1 MIRFHDFYSP
11 EQQQQQGT
19 RAFFLLIQKG
29 GLGSHRL
36 TSDPRVVVVPPQAAR
51 PVVGIARGVG
61 GAVGRRVVDGG
72 LEGARRVDEAGRD
85 TLVGDGEVREVAGQA
100 GVVGRD
106 DLELLGADV
115 VGVGEHVGGFVDG

>member
-1 MIRFHDFYSP
+1 M
-11 EQQQQQGT
+11 
-19 RAFFLLIQKG
+19 
-29 GLGSHRL
+29 
-36 TSDPRVVVVPPQAAR
+36 VVVPPQAAR

-85 TLVGDGEVREVAGQA
+85 IVVGGGEVGEVAGKA

-106 DLELLGADV
+106 DLDFLGADV
-115 VGVGEHVGGFVDG
+115 VGIGEHVGGFVDG